1 MLSSTHNDNDNDIN
15 NMTTH
20 ESSSSPVQSDVFAR
34 LLNSAPPYRTNIPHN
49 YPTTSNTTHPPP
61 PSLPFPLKSLASLT
75 LRSQLALSSS
85 ETYPISDQ
93 NSESEQSQTPTPT
106 PTPTPSTPTTSATPT
121 PGMTKS
127 AAGGHLSKD
136 VSRLR
141 NVALSSSEPSS
152 VHGFQRLAISKKP
165 ELPNDSVRQILREI
179 REMNKEN
186 FDNHQISVTMKGDDP
201 RHLIVTLTPDDGL
214 YADGH
219 YEISMTL
226 PDNYPLSK
234 PKFQCNTPIFH
245 PNIAYD
251 GGICFSLL
259 EENDPSLRLAD
270 YVHGLLWLMYY
281 PNLYSRVN
289 MDCPRDG
296 KVFSDMVRVSIEGG
310 VVCGRVYERSVRLP
324 KKEEEKEEERE
335 SVCCENM
342 RLLKKGKKWEW
353 KLIEKEWVQVFIEEC
368 QCAAAAS
375 CV

>member
-1 MLSSTHNDNDNDIN
+1 MLSSTNNDNDTNII
-15 NMTTH
+15 TTHH
-20 ESSSSPVQSDVFAR
+20 ESSSSSSPITSDVFAR
-34 LLNSAPPYRTNIPHN
+34 LLSSAPPYRTNITNN
-49 YPTTSNTTHPPP
+49 YPNPSNTTHPPH
-61 PSLPFPLKSLASLT
+61 LPISFPLKTLASLA
-75 LRSQLALSSS
+75 LGDQLSLSSS
-85 ETYPISDQ
+85 ETEDPISDQ
-93 NSESEQSQTPTPT
+93 IADSDRATATPT
-106 PTPTPSTPTTSATPT
+106 TPTTSATPT
-121 PGMTKS
+121 PS
-127 AAGGHLSKD
+127 AGGGLPRE

-152 VHGFQRLAISKKP
+152 VHGFQRLTISKKP
-165 ELPNDSVRQILREI
+165 EHPNDSVRQILREL

-186 FDNHQISVTMKGDDP
+186 FDNQQINVAMKGDDP

-226 PDNYPLSK
+226 PDNYPHSK

-259 EENDPSLRLAD
+259 EENDSSLRIAD
-270 YVHGLLWLMYY
+270 YAHGLLWLMYY

-289 MDCPRDG
+289 MDCPSDG

-324 KKEEEKEEERE
+324 KKEEEKEEEKE

-342 RLLKKGKKWEW
+342 RMLKKGKKWEW
-353 KLIEKEWVQVFIEEC
+353 KLIDKEWVQVFIEEC
-368 QCAAAAS
+368 QCATAAS